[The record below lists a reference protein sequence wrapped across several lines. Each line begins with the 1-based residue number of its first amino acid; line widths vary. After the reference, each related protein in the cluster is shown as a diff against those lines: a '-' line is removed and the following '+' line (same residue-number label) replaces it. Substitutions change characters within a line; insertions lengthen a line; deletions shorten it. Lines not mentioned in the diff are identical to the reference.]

1 MVRRPAGATHSF
13 RLSVT
18 ASNIIENNPPFRS
31 LEGRPYPRS
40 LGGKSALV
48 SEAICYY
55 YGNSED
61 NASVYDLHRRIEWWV
76 KRCEDLE
83 SRLKNSDSVPPT
95 PTWRA
100 TIWRIFRKSE

>member
-18 ASNIIENNPPFRS
+18 ASNIVENNPPFRS
-31 LEGRPYPRS
+31 LEGRPYPRG

-55 YGNSED
+55 FANSED
-61 NASVYDLHRRIEWWV
+61 NASVYDLHRNIEGLQEIITGLHE
-76 KRCEDLE
+76 RLNNDEDE
-83 SRLKNSDSVPPT
+83 AST
-95 PTWRA
+95 PTWSERF
-100 TIWRIFRKSE
+100 WRIFRKSE